1 MEEHF
6 YIFCFLSL
14 AIVAGVSIFLI
25 LQIKK
30 EWDLYRLFSS
40 NGDMRA
46 LLAKDPKRFHIS
58 IVYLMTY
65 MIHSNGDNTVQY
77 DKLHMIVRYIV
88 EVIPLEYQV
97 DAIKALKYLTDREK
111 GQGKS
116 RVTESVVDV
125 SRFKSGKY
133 LSCIKKV
140 DDSYHYSH
148 DIHGTKMA
156 EELGLYLPEND
167 RWYIV
172 YLLYRLSILDGVI
185 TKGNSFSESAML
197 KKICVQGF
205 KLKIDEFYD
214 LIDSFANKTDQI
226 WYDKHFADKD
236 GYPTSDL
243 LGNVFRVDI
252 DELASIKKKMPKTSV
267 LPSILNVQLASLGI
281 LYFVFIICAVW
292 AKGPINYIYPNSFYW
307 IGSILTFVTIGFC
320 IFLTVKKLDSSI
332 IPLLRTEIE
341 SSLQKQYLNKLT
353 ISGGIT
359 IILLNFCIPNLFLLL
374 GNETFSNGESFNV
387 TVPVTGT
394 DYHTYKNSTTYYV
407 NFPTID
413 FSKFQFPESQNEK
426 TISTP
431 NKICLDLL
439 KTWSGMNL
447 FGVKHYKSISSKSV
461 SHNDYLRFKNE
472 KFQKCY
478 KENIRLF
485 YKYGYY
491 GMYFKSGYELTTD
504 PISNPNQADEFGE
517 VDDVNPEEYSEDE
530 LVIITNEYEILP

>member
-1 MEEHF
+1 
-6 YIFCFLSL
+6 
-14 AIVAGVSIFLI
+14 
-25 LQIKK
+25 
-30 EWDLYRLFSS
+30 
-40 NGDMRA
+40 MRA
-46 LLAKDPKRFHIS
+46 LLAKDAKRFHIS

-65 MIHSNGDNTVQY
+65 MIHSNGDNPVQY

-88 EVIPLEYQV
+88 EVIPLEHQV

-111 GQGKS
+111 CEGKNT
-116 RVTESVVDV
+116 RYESVIDV

-133 LSCIKKV
+133 QSCIKKV

-156 EELGLYLPEND
+156 EELALYLSEND

-185 TKGNSFSESAML
+185 TKGISFSESAML
-197 KKICVQGF
+197 KEICVQGF
-205 KLKIDEFYD
+205 MLKIDEFYD
-214 LIDSFANKTDQI
+214 LIDSFENKTDQI

-243 LGNVFRVDI
+243 LANVFRVDI

-267 LPSILNVQLASLGI
+267 LPSILNVLYVSLGI
-281 LYFVFIICAVW
+281 LFFAFFSCAIW
-292 AKGPINYIYPNSFYW
+292 GDDLINYVYPNSFYW
-307 IGSILTFVTIGFC
+307 IGLILTFVSIGFC
-320 IFLTVKKLDSSI
+320 IFLTFEKLDSSI

-353 ISGGIT
+353 ILGGIT
-359 IILLNFCIPNLFLLL
+359 IILLNFCIPNLFFLI
-374 GNETFSNGESFNV
+374 GNETFSNGESLSV
-387 TVPVTGT
+387 TVPVTGKN
-394 DYHTYKNSTTYYV
+394 YVRSKNSTTYYIE
-407 NFPTID
+407 FPTID

-431 NKICLDLL
+431 NRICLTLL

-461 SHNDYLRFKNE
+461 DYYDYE
-472 KFQKCY
+472 SAD
-478 KENIRLF
+478 NISYFSNNGVSVGRRNIKLF
-485 YKYGYY
+485 YKFGYY
-491 GMYFKSGYELTTD
+491 GMYSEDGYELITYL
-504 PISNPNQADEFGE
+504 ISQPNHAD
-517 VDDVNPEEYSEDE
+517 
-530 LVIITNEYEILP
+530 

>member
-1 MEEHF
+1 
-6 YIFCFLSL
+6 
-14 AIVAGVSIFLI
+14 
-25 LQIKK
+25 
-30 EWDLYRLFSS
+30 
-40 NGDMRA
+40 
-46 LLAKDPKRFHIS
+46 
-58 IVYLMTY
+58 MTY
-65 MIHSNGDNTVQY
+65 MTRSNSDNIVQH
-77 DKLHMIVRYIV
+77 DKLNMIVRYIV

-111 GQGKS
+111 CEGKNT
-116 RVTESVVDV
+116 RYESVVDV

-133 LSCIKKV
+133 LSCIIKG
-140 DDSYHYSH
+140 DNSYHYSH

-156 EELGLYLPEND
+156 EELALYIPEND
-167 RWYIV
+167 RLYIV

-185 TKGNSFSESAML
+185 TTDSSNSEYEML
-197 KKICVQGF
+197 EKISVQGF
-205 KLKIDEFYD
+205 KLDKNKFYD
-214 LIDSFANKTDQI
+214 LIDSFENKTDQI

-243 LGNVFRVDI
+243 LANVFRVDI

-267 LPSILNVQLASLGI
+267 LPSIMNVLYVSLGI
-281 LYFVFIICAVW
+281 LFFAFFSCSIW
-292 AKGPINYIYPNSFYW
+292 GDDLINYVYPNSFYW
-307 IGSILTFVTIGFC
+307 IGLILTFVTIGFC
-320 IFLTVKKLDSSI
+320 IFLKVKKLDSSI

-359 IILLNFCIPNLFLLL
+359 IILLNFYIPNLFLLI
-374 GNETFSNGESFNV
+374 GNETFSNGKSFSV

-394 DYHTYKNSTTYYV
+394 DYHKGKNSTTYYLE
-407 NFPTID
+407 FPTID
-413 FSKFQFPESQNEK
+413 FLKFQFPESGNEK

-461 SHNDYLRFKNE
+461 GHNDYLRFKNE

-485 YKYGYY
+485 YKSGYY
-491 GMYFKSGYELTTD
+491 GMYLKRGYELTTD
-504 PISNPNQADEFGE
+504 PISNPNQADGFGE
-517 VDDVNPEEYSEDE
+517 VRVVNEEYYSE
-530 LVIITNEYEILP
+530 